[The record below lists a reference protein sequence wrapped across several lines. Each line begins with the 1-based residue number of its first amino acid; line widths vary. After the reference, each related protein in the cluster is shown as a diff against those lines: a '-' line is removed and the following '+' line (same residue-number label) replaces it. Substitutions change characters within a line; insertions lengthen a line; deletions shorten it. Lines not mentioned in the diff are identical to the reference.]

1 MIKRILLS
9 FFALISLMGIQ
20 AQDVI
25 NHAVSR
31 DFSVN
36 QALVTLTSGDK
47 KYYNTTNVSAID
59 LDQTSDKVTISTTA
73 GADVFNGS
81 VASIAFAKKINTEN
95 SVQITEAQGWL
106 ESAYVK
112 FADFSGA
119 TSYHVYVK
127 GGQYSDFTKIDDLLI
142 RSYGT
147 YNRADAMGLQAGDY
161 AMKVVPVVDG
171 IEVSAATT
179 VSNLTVKAFNRDGYA
194 HYNTTAGIGAY
205 NNDGTLKQDA
215 RIIYVSKAN
224 AKTVSLEMQVDNKGK
239 METRTGIQNIIQA
252 YEKGV
257 ETRPLVVRVI
267 GLLKKSD
274 MDELG
279 SSAIGLQV
287 KGKGQNMN
295 LTIEGV
301 GSDATFHGF
310 GVLVRACKYVE
321 LRNFG
326 VMMHEEDGISFDTDN
341 EHVWGHHLD
350 IFYGKNKGGDKAKG
364 DGSFDVKGTFYCT
377 VSDNHFWDSG
387 KCNLNSNGDEVDYV
401 TYRHNWYDHSDSRHP
416 RVRKSKHLH
425 VYNNYFDGNAKYG
438 VGATTGSCIF
448 VEKNYYRN
456 CKYPMLISKQGS
468 DIHNGVGSA
477 ADTKGTF
484 SSEDG
489 GIIKAFDNYMTGQKS
504 FEPYIAG
511 DATYSKHFDAYVV
524 ENRNDQVPAEVVT
537 LQGGTG
543 YNNFDTAS
551 DFYSYNPD
559 AAADVPAIVTG
570 HYGAGRCN
578 HGDFQYTFN
587 NAAEDTNY
595 DVILD
600 LSNKLEAYTSS
611 LVKIYGMDDY
621 SGEQPGGDEPT
632 PGPGGDEPDPQ
643 PQDGVI
649 LGTFDGSSSN
659 VMFTAADNYGD
670 GKITYEGVYYKKGE
684 KLDSK
689 GSITFTPQ
697 KDYNMTIILA
707 TVKSGRDVKINNT
720 VTTVS
725 GTLNEAGSYYE
736 LQPIPVAAGTEY
748 KITKGSA
755 EAIVMLIKLIPKE

>member
-1 MIKRILLS
+1 
-9 FFALISLMGIQ
+9 
-20 AQDVI
+20 
-25 NHAVSR
+25 
-31 DFSVN
+31 
-36 QALVTLTSGDK
+36 
-47 KYYNTTNVSAID
+47 
-59 LDQTSDKVTISTTA
+59 
-73 GADVFNGS
+73 
-81 VASIAFAKKINTEN
+81 
-95 SVQITEAQGWL
+95 
-106 ESAYVK
+106 
-112 FADFSGA
+112 
-119 TSYHVYVK
+119 
-127 GGQYSDFTKIDDLLI
+127 
-142 RSYGT
+142 
-147 YNRADAMGLQAGDY
+147 
-161 AMKVVPVVDG
+161 
-171 IEVSAATT
+171 
-179 VSNLTVKAFNRDGYA
+179 
-194 HYNTTAGIGAY
+194 
-205 NNDGTLKQDA
+205 
-215 RIIYVSKAN
+215 
-224 AKTVSLEMQVDNKGK
+224 
-239 METRTGIQNIIQA
+239 
-252 YEKGV
+252 
-257 ETRPLVVRVI
+257 VRVI
-267 GLLKKSD
+267 GLLKKAD

-287 KGKGQNMN
+287 KGKVQNMN

-364 DGSFDVKGTFYCT
+364 DGSFDVKGTLYCT

-387 KCNLNSNGDEVDYV
+387 KCNLNSNGDEVDFV

-425 VYNNYFDGNAKYG
+425 VYNNYFDGNSKYG

-484 SSEDG
+484 SNEDG

-524 ENRNDQVPAEVVT
+524 ENRNEQIPSEVVT

-551 DFYSYNPD
+551 DFYSYSPD
-559 AAADVPAIVTG
+559 AAADVPAVVTG

-578 HGDFQYTFN
+578 HGDFQYTFD
-587 NAAEDTNY
+587 NATEDANY

-600 LSNKLEAYTSS
+600 LSNKLEAYASS
-611 LVKIYGMDDY
+611 LVKIYCLDEY
-621 SGEQPGGDEPT
+621 SDEQPGGDEPT
-632 PGPGGDEPDPQ
+632 PEPGGDDPDPQ
-643 PQDGVI
+643 SQDSVVI
-649 LGTFDGSSSN
+649 VTFNGSSSN
-659 VMFTAADNYGD
+659 AMFTAAENYGD
-670 GKITYEGVYYKKGE
+670 GKITYDGTYYKKGE

-689 GSITFTPQ
+689 GSVVFTPQ
-697 KDYNMTIILA
+697 KDYNMTIVLA